1 MKSKISQSGQAEECT
16 VSKMSAT
23 EECSQCKKPFFATMN
38 IPTSVCQFCY
48 DMARKEGGF

>member
-23 EECSQCKKPFFATMN
+23 E
-38 IPTSVCQFCY
+38 Y
-48 DMARKEGGF
+48 DLYSIIMEGDF